1 MGNLFRV
8 LRLIGP
14 YRALATGV
22 VSLNLASI
30 IFSLFSLT
38 MVIPFLGILFGTQ
51 PIVTHR
57 VPLSLSGEAMSN
69 NFYWLIGQ
77 VILDENGHVTESGKV
92 RALLFVCLFVVVM
105 FFFKN
110 LFRYL
115 ASFYQSRLKNSI
127 TRDLRNRL
135 FSKVMHLHLDFHS
148 DERKGDII
156 SRCTTDAQE
165 VEASVVSSLE
175 VLFKEPV
182 TILLFLG
189 TMVVMSPSLTL
200 FVLMVLPI
208 TGFVIGR
215 IGRSLKKTSMLVQ
228 GQMGTILSILDE
240 SLMGLRIIKAFN
252 AIGWSERKFSQESEK
267 LYRLQVRMSRRR
279 ELASPMSEFLGTI
292 VMVTVM
298 WYGGR
303 LVLADEGMQAAT
315 FIGYITIFSQL
326 INPAKSFATAVYNI
340 QKGMASADRIQQI
353 LDTPEAIRQPENPKP
368 IKSFDRE
375 IEFRNLSFDYADGT
389 EVLRDINLTVRKGRT
404 LAIVGQSGA
413 GKSTLADLIPRFY
426 DPTQGQVLI
435 DGTDIR
441 EYDIIDLRNLLGIV
455 TQDALLFNDSVFNNI
470 AFGLEN
476 VNQNDV
482 ERAARIANAHDF
494 IMQLDQG
501 YNTPIGDMGNKLS
514 GGQRQ
519 RLSIARAVL
528 HNPPILVLDEA
539 TSALDT
545 ESERLVQEALYNLMK
560 HRTSIVIAHRLST
573 IQYADEIIVM
583 QDGRIIERG
592 NHLGLVAH
600 NGVYKRL
607 YEMQAFV

>member
-1 MGNLFRV
+1 LLRV
-8 LRLIGP
+8 LRMIGP
-14 YRALATGV
+14 YRALAAGV

-30 IFSLFSLT
+30 VFSLFSLT

-51 PIVTHR
+51 PIVTER
-57 VPLSLSGEAMSN
+57 LPLSLSGDALSN
-69 NFYWLIGQ
+69 NFYWLTSQ
-77 VILDENGHVTESGKV
+77 VILDDAGQVSPSGKA
-92 RALLFVCLFVVVM
+92 RALLYVCVFVVVM

-115 ASFYQSRLKNSI
+115 ASFYQSRLKNAI

-135 FSKVMHLHLDFHS
+135 FSKVMHLHLDYHS

-189 TMVVMSPSLTL
+189 TMVVMSPGLTL
-200 FVLMVLPI
+200 FVLIVLPL
-208 TGFVIGR
+208 TGLIIGR

-252 AIGWSERKFSQESEK
+252 AIGWSERKFSRENQK
-267 LYRLQVRMSRRR
+267 LYHLQVRMSRRR

-298 WYGGR
+298 WYGGG
-303 LVLADEGMQAAT
+303 LVLGGDGMQAAT

-326 INPAKSFATAVYNI
+326 INPAKSFTTALYNI
-340 QKGMASADRIQQI
+340 QKGMASADRIQQV
-353 LDTPEAIRQPENPKP
+353 LDTPEAIRQPIDPKP
-368 IKSFDRE
+368 IKGFERE
-375 IEFRNLSFDYADGT
+375 IEYRNVSFSYADGT
-389 EVLRDINLTVRKGRT
+389 PVLRDVNLTVRKGRT

-413 GKSTLADLIPRFY
+413 GKTTLADLIPRFY
-426 DPTQGQVLI
+426 DPTEGHVLI
-435 DGTDIR
+435 DGIDIR
-441 EYDIIDLRNLLGIV
+441 DYDILDLRNLLGIV
-455 TQDALLFNDSVFNNI
+455 TQDALLFNDTVYNNI
-470 AFGLEN
+470 AFGLED
-476 VNQNDV
+476 VKQEDV

-494 IMQLDQG
+494 ISQMEMG
-501 YNTPIGDMGNKLS
+501 YQTPIGDMGNKLS

-545 ESERLVQEALYNLMK
+545 ESERLVQEALYNLMQ

-600 NGVYKRL
+600 NGMYKKL

>member
-1 MGNLFRV
+1 M
-8 LRLIGP
+8 IGP
-14 YRALATGV
+14 YKGLAAGV

-51 PIVTHR
+51 PIVNHR
-57 VPLSLSGEAMSN
+57 VPLTLSGEAISN

-77 VILDENGHVTESGKV
+77 VILDKNGQVTEQGKV
-92 RALLFVCLFVVVM
+92 NALLCVCLFVVAM

-182 TILLFLG
+182 TIVLFLG
-189 TMVVMSPSLTL
+189 TMVIMSPSLTL

-215 IGRSLKKTSMLVQ
+215 IGRSLKKTSMMVQ

-240 SLMGLRIIKAFN
+240 SLTGLRIIKAFN
-252 AIGWSERKFSQESEK
+252 AIGWSERKFGRENDK
-267 LYRLQVRMSRRR
+267 LFHLQVRMSRRR
-279 ELASPMSEFLGTI
+279 ELASPMSEFLGTM

-303 LVLADEGMQAAT
+303 LVLADQGMQAAT

-353 LDTPEAIRQPENPKP
+353 LDTPEAIRQPENPLP
-368 IKSFDRE
+368 IKSFERE

-404 LAIVGQSGA
+404 LAVVGQSGA

-441 EYDIIDLRNLLGIV
+441 QYDILDLRNLLGIV

-476 VNQNDV
+476 VRQEDV

-501 YNTPIGDMGNKLS
+501 YHTTIGDMGNKLS

-545 ESERLVQEALYNLMK
+545 ESERLVQEALYNLMQ